1 MARALWLLAAP
12 LWLLGAVAAVL
23 WLAVLWLVAAVLLG
37 WHDVNAAALARR
49 STDRADDG
57 AT

>member
-12 LWLLGAVAAVL
+12 LWLLGAAVAVL
-23 WLAVLWLVAAVLLG
+23 WLAVLWLAAAVLLG
-37 WHDVNAAALARR
+37 WHDVNTAAQARR
-49 STDRADDG
+49 STDGADDG